1 MQLRHV
7 TRLIE
12 FLTESME
19 HVNYLLDHEIIQ
31 EYFCSG
37 KLPDDLAELVKF
49 NHFAYSC
56 ADEYENSNREFT
68 ISSNRHFYENEM
80 YSPLIESITMNRF
93 RELTICFA
101 NGEELEIE
109 DLNKTFGTEESAF
122 QFSTVHDIGPFTP
135 QDKEELWE
143 AYKKAIKVL

>member
-12 FLTESME
+12 FLAESME
-19 HVNYLLDHEIIQ
+19 HVNYLLEHEIIQ

-37 KLPDDLAELVKF
+37 KLPADLAELVKF

-56 ADEYENSNREFT
+56 ADEYENSNRELT
-68 ISSNRHFYENEM
+68 IYANQQFYDGELYN
-80 YSPLIESITMNRF
+80 PHIVSITINRF
-93 RELTICFA
+93 RELVISLA
-101 NGEELEIE
+101 NGDEIE
-109 DLNKTFGTEESAF
+109 IDDLNKTFGTEESAF